1 MELFSKLLNIQHFKY
16 ESKSGK
22 NSQTGWNGDGYGTVI
37 SQQKDNCIY
46 FKEEGF
52 FILNSS
58 NKPISISN
66 EYIWQKINPQRI
78 SLSHARFGYNN
89 LVKLFDLIRID
100 DNLWQSEQAH
110 ICVDDLYSAKLY
122 NLESEISLVWKIS
135 GPKKDEF
142 LKYRYHLI

>member
-1 MELFSKLLNIQHFKY
+1 MELLSKLLNIRHFKY
-16 ESKSGK
+16 ESKSGQ

-37 SQQKDNCIY
+37 TQQKDNCIY
-46 FKEEGF
+46 FKEEGY
-52 FILNSS
+52 FILDRS
-58 NKPISISN
+58 NKPINISN
-66 EYIWQKINPQRI
+66 EYIWQKINSQRI

-110 ICVDDLYSAKLY
+110 VCVDDLYSAQLY

-135 GPKKDEF
+135 GPKKDE
-142 LKYRYHLI
+142 LINYKYTF

>member
-1 MELFSKLLNIQHFKY
+1 MELLSKLLNIRHFKY
-16 ESKSGK
+16 ESKSGQ

-37 SQQKDNCIY
+37 TQQKDNCIY
-46 FKEEGF
+46 FKEEGY
-52 FILNSS
+52 FILDSS
-58 NKPISISN
+58 NKSVNISN
-66 EYIWQKINPQRI
+66 EYIWQKINSQRI

-110 ICVDDLYSAKLY
+110 VCVDDLYSAQLY

-135 GPKKDEF
+135 GPKKDE
-142 LKYRYHLI
+142 LINYKYTF

>member
-1 MELFSKLLNIQHFKY
+1 MELFSKLINIRHFKY

-22 NSQTGWNGDGYGTVI
+22 KSQTGWNGHGHGTVI
-37 SQQKDNCIY
+37 THQNDNCIY
-46 FKEEGF
+46 FKEEGS
-52 FILNSS
+52 FILDGSEKLIN
-58 NKPISISN
+58 ISN
-66 EYIWQKINPQRI
+66 EYIWQKINSQRI

-110 ICVDDLYSAKLY
+110 VCVDDLYSAQLY

-135 GPKKDEF
+135 GPKKDE
-142 LKYRYHLI
+142 LINYKYTF

>member
-1 MELFSKLLNIQHFKY
+1 MELFSKLLNIRHFKY
-16 ESKSGK
+16 ESKSGQ

-37 SQQKDNCIY
+37 TQQKDNCIY
-46 FKEEGF
+46 FKEEGY
-52 FILNSS
+52 FILDSS
-58 NKPISISN
+58 NKPINISN
-66 EYIWQKINPQRI
+66 EYIWQKINSQRI

-110 ICVDDLYSAKLY
+110 VCVDDLYLAQLY

-135 GPKKDEF
+135 GPKKDEIISY
-142 LKYRYHLI
+142 KYTS